1 MLRGSFR
8 RDTVDIEELRGAM
21 DVRRVFAPN
30 AAPGVA
36 PPALSDIRFAFADTD
51 CDPCS
56 CMPDIMG
63 TPKDI
68 REDFI
73 ASPGPI
79 DKRPAD
85 SERLFTAEGFNGP
98 SVTLRLLIDVT
109 CNSQ

>member
-1 MLRGSFR
+1 
-8 RDTVDIEELRGAM
+8 
-21 DVRRVFAPN
+21 
-30 AAPGVA
+30 
-36 PPALSDIRFAFADTD
+36 
-51 CDPCS
+51 
-56 CMPDIMG
+56 MG

-109 CNSQ
+109 YNSQ